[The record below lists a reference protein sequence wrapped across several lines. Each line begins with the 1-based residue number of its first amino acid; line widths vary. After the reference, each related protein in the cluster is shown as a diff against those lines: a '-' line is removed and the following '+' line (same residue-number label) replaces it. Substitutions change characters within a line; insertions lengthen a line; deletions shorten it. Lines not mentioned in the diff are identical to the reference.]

1 MISNINFMLL
11 PQVFRYAL
19 VGGSIATVDLIL
31 FWFFVFQLDFPYLWV
46 NAIGFCIGTAIN
58 YFMSA
63 RWVFTGGI
71 RFKPKNEIILIF
83 IISFL
88 GLIMAQITLFL
99 FINIIMLPI
108 LLAKILTIGSIFYW
122 NYFSRKYFVFRLK

>member
-1 MISNINFMLL
+1 MLL

-31 FWFFVFQLDFPYLWV
+31 FWFFVSHLDFPYLWV
-46 NAIGFCIGTAIN
+46 NAIGFCVGTAIN
-58 YFMSA
+58 YLMSA

-71 RFKPKNEIILIF
+71 RFKPKNGIILIF

-88 GLIMAQITLFL
+88 GLIMAQIILFL
-99 FINIIMLPI
+99 FITIFTFPI
-108 LLAKILTIGSIFYW
+108 LLAKILTLGSVFYW
-122 NYFSRKYFVFRLK
+122 NYFSRKYFLFRLK